1 MNSTQRRSSVKRPAV
16 RGRVRSAHSAEQF
29 PEASLLRFH
38 EPKLSISTGR
48 CSLVGVAVS
57 RPGLLAGLSTGTAP
71 GPDADHSLQAMRRRF
86 GVAIDLGPT
95 RPSALSR
102 AVGKPASEAAA
113 VMDQIGAK
121 LENSKTISGVV
132 AQSVR
137 ALPSQH
143 LRNSE
148 SGFQNLTSN
157 LSWPGVGRDHRYREK
172 GCQVP

>member
-1 MNSTQRRSSVKRPAV
+1 M
-16 RGRVRSAHSAEQF
+16 
-29 PEASLLRFH
+29 
-38 EPKLSISTGR
+38 SISTGR

-57 RPGLLAGLSTGTAP
+57 RLGLLAGLPTRTAA
-71 GPDADHSLQAMRRRF
+71 GPDANHSVQSMRQRH

-102 AVGKPASEAAA
+102 AVDAPASEAAA

-132 AQSVR
+132 AQSVH

-157 LSWPGVGRDHRYREK
+157 LSWPGVGRDHRCRWMHFSADIEQNLM
-172 GCQVP
+172 GSARLNEANP